1 MGTRLWRGAWAAAT
15 AGVEYLDIATPMLTA
30 SGEPRGELFIFDGLH
45 LSDEGYEVWTEVIR
59 PVLLA
64 RHPPR

>member
-1 MGTRLWRGAWAAAT
+1 MLGAA
-15 AGVEYLDIATPMLTA
+15 
-30 SGEPRGELFIFDGLH
+30 GEPRGELFIFDGLH
-45 LSDEGYEVWTEVIR
+45 LSDEGYEVWTGVIR